1 MEKKIEVNRALN
13 VGCSDITRWIPN
25 TEGLDNIDHG
35 QKWLCSV
42 FDFKPPYLYD
52 AVFAHHFVEHFQDT
66 VALMEQLG
74 SFLKIGGVLDIRV
87 PTLPHPH
94 AFLDPTHVKYIP
106 EQADVFFGY
115 FTDKAFGG
123 HCMTKCKF
131 EIIGMDRDRFPWECH
146 LTLRKVS

>member
-52 AVFAHHFVEHFQDT
+52 AVFAHHFVFC
-66 VALMEQLG
+66 VCRLG
-74 SFLKIGGVLDIRV
+74 R
-87 PTLPHPH
+87 H
-94 AFLDPTHVKYIP
+94 
-106 EQADVFFGY
+106 
-115 FTDKAFGG
+115 
-123 HCMTKCKF
+123 
-131 EIIGMDRDRFPWECH
+131 DRASTF
-146 LTLRKVS
+146 LTLHAVVEHDVEGFDRQDGSGEAND